1 MSKQKRAFTL
11 VEILLTILII
21 GILAGNLLL
30 TSGISRDRSAAT
42 RIVSDL
48 MTLKRA
54 AMLFFSDNGRWP
66 GENDYDRLNS
76 YMTGH
81 IQLQAWDED
90 SGVYA
95 IRKQEALGTV
105 YAAVRVADEFGG
117 SPRIREFLE
126 RDSSEYG
133 LLNEELSPYQST
145 DPVVAVKI
153 KDIAPGSGED
163 GQDDSASSDGS
174 GGDPGQDSGSNPG
187 GGSLPGNSTWDSG
200 KAYLEGDRVEFDG
213 KVFEARYWTEGNQPG
228 LMDSPWQEITD
239 EWRDFNEYKG
249 GDIVV
254 YDGKQY
260 QAWYWTKNTTPGV
273 VDSPWQQIDTDQ
285 WVVSNRYSAG
295 DTVFHGGEQYKA
307 KWVVDPGKNPPG
319 SSDAWELIG

>member
-1 MSKQKRAFTL
+1 MSKPKRAFTL

-95 IRKQEALGTV
+95 IRWQEALRTV

-133 LLNEELSPYQST
+133 LLNGELSSYQST

-163 GQDDSASSDGS
+163 GQDDSSSSDGS
-174 GGDPGQDSGSNPG
+174 GGDAGQDSGSNPG
-187 GGSLPGNSTWDSG
+187 GGSSPGNSTWDSG

-213 KVFEARYWTEGNQPG
+213 KVFEARYWTKGNQPG
-228 LMDSPWQEITD
+228 LMESPWQEITD
-239 EWRDFNEYKG
+239 EWRDFNIYLEG
-249 GDIVV
+249 NIVD
-254 YDGKQY
+254 YDGKRY
-260 QAWYWTKNTTPGV
+260 QARNWTKNETPGLAG
-273 VDSPWQQIDTDQ
+273 SSWQQIDTDQ
-285 WVVSNRYSAG
+285 WVASNRYSGG
-295 DTVFHGGEQYKA
+295 DTVFHEGKQYEA
-307 KWVVDPGKNPPG
+307 KWYVNPGDKPPG
-319 SSDAWELIG
+319 SSDAWKLIE

>member
-1 MSKQKRAFTL
+1 LSKSKRAFTL

-21 GILAGNLLL
+21 GILSGSLLL
-30 TSGISRDRSAAT
+30 TSAHSRDRSAAT

-76 YMTGH
+76 YMAGH

-95 IRKQEALGTV
+95 IRRQEALGTV

-117 SPRIREFLE
+117 SPRIREFLA
-126 RDSSEYG
+126 RDSSEYS
-133 LLNEELSPYQST
+133 LLNGELSPYQST

-163 GQDDSASSDGS
+163 GQDDSSSSDGS
-174 GGDPGQDSGSNPG
+174 GGDAGQDSGSNPG
-187 GGSLPGNSTWDSG
+187 GGSSPGNSTWDSG

-213 KVFEARYWTEGNQPG
+213 KVFEARYWTKGNQPG
-228 LMDSPWQEITD
+228 LMESPWQEITD
-239 EWRDFNEYKG
+239 EWRDFNIYEQ
-249 GDIVV
+249 GDIVL

-260 QAWYWTKNTTPGV
+260 QAWYYTKNTIPGV
-273 VDSPWQQIDTDQ
+273 VGSPWQQIGTDQ
-285 WVVSNRYSAG
+285 WVPSNRYYVG
-295 DTVFHGGEQYKA
+295 DTVFYDGKQYRA
-307 KWVVDPGKNPPG
+307 KWYVDGKNPPG
-319 SSDAWELIG
+319 SSGAWELIP